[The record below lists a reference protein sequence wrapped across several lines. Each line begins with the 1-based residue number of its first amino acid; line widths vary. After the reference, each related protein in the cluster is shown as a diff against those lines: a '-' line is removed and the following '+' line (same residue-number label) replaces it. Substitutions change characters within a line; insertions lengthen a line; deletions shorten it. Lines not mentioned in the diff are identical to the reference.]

1 MKKFFLGVLMFII
14 FIVLYLI
21 QSNFFDWFTIAG
33 ISPNIFIIF
42 MLFLGLFT
50 NNRFSLAIA
59 VLSGITLDLLVGRT
73 LGVNTIVFCL
83 IVVAGGYFDKNFSKE
98 NKISIIIMV
107 IGLTI
112 GSEIISYLL
121 NSLLLEIPL
130 ELLPFAKILIIEVIY
145 NVILTF
151 IFYGLI
157 LKLGG
162 IIERQF
168 KQRNILT
175 RYF

>member
-1 MKKFFLGVLMFII
+1 MKKFFLGILMFIN
-14 FIVLYLI
+14 FIVLYLL

-33 ISPNIFIIF
+33 ISPNIFVIF

-50 NNRFSLAIA
+50 NNKFSLVIA
-59 VLSGITLDLLVGRT
+59 GLCGITLDLLASRT
-73 LGVNTIVFCL
+73 LGVNIIVFCL
-83 IVVAGGYFDKNFSKE
+83 ITVAGGYFDKNFSKE
-98 NKISIIIMV
+98 NKLSIIIMV

-112 GSEIISYLL
+112 GSEIVGYLL
-121 NSLLLEIPL
+121 NALLLEIPL
-130 ELLPFAKILIIEVIY
+130 ELISFSKILIIEVIY
-145 NVILTF
+145 NAILTF

-168 KQRNILT
+168 KQKNILT